1 MEGVLKDHN
10 MWALKS
16 FQGNITEE
24 SDSQKRPHLD
34 LLLLPSTSGGMRGA
48 SERVKKGEEVGG
60 KGRDKTRGR
69 AETEAKSTCQE
80 APETGFRALPPD
92 VVSFGLVSPS
102 KEIQADEPFFTVMLR
117 TVSKSAQGN

>member
-1 MEGVLKDHN
+1 
-10 MWALKS
+10 
-16 FQGNITEE
+16 
-24 SDSQKRPHLD
+24 
-34 LLLLPSTSGGMRGA
+34 MRGA

-60 KGRDKTRGR
+60 KGRDKTRGK
-69 AETEAKSTCQE
+69 AETAAKSTCQE
-80 APETGFRALPPD
+80 TPETGFRALPPD